1 MQSSFKEE
9 HKMLHIFLE
18 LIDYKVSLNM
28 RNNKKFANDILQSH
42 SGKRA
47 AWETRLMRET
57 KKRGVEGK
65 KTV

>member
-1 MQSSFKEE
+1 MQRSFQEE

-28 RNNKKFANDILQSH
+28 RNNKKFANDILQGH

-47 AWETRLMRET
+47 TWETRLMRET
-57 KKRGVEGK
+57 KKWGIEGK
-65 KTV
+65 IV